1 MELAQDLLLV
11 LGEVPEDTRI
21 AEKLREVAL
30 GQYQIEMVG
39 AVGLLGDGNA
49 AVSASGIFK
58 GMTSH

>member
-1 MELAQDLLLV
+1 M